1 MLRPSLLLDADP
13 RCFLG
18 VFGLAGLV
26 GGLIDSAA
34 PQADEALPAQTD
46 ALTGAW
52 AANEYVLASGARH
65 PVRGRI
71 LFTDGEWQVLFF
83 VMAGDEPKRGS
94 GEGGRYTFDG
104 ETLTFE
110 HLHHLSYGRT
120 MAGLPASPL
129 AMTARDRDGP
139 FEPTGVEV
147 DGDALTLRFPSG
159 NSMSFTRSSTC
170 CP

>member
-1 MLRPSLLLDADP
+1 MPRPSLALLGSS
-13 RCFLG
+13 L
-18 VFGLAGLV
+18 GLAGLA
-26 GGLIDSAA
+26 GGFINPAA
-34 PQADEALPAQTD
+34 PGAGGALPPQADALA
-46 ALTGAW
+46 GAW

-71 LFTDGEWQVLFF
+71 IFTDGEWQVLFF
-83 VMAGDEPKRGS
+83 VMDGDEPRRGS
-94 GEGGRYTFDG
+94 GEGGRYAFDG

-129 AMTARDRDGP
+129 AMTARDGDGP
-139 FEPTGVEV
+139 LEPTGVEI

-159 NSMSFTRSSTC
+159 NSMSFTRSSAC

>member
-1 MLRPSLLLDADP
+1 MSTPSLPLIGSSLCLAALIGSLPDHAPPDAEGP
-13 RCFLG
+13 L
-18 VFGLAGLV
+18 
-26 GGLIDSAA
+26 ST
-34 PQADEALPAQTD
+34 QADALA
-46 ALTGAW
+46 GAW
-52 AANEYVLASGARH
+52 AANEYVLSSGARH
-65 PVRGRI
+65 AVRGRI
-71 LFTDGEWQVLFF
+71 VFTDSEWQVLFF
-83 VMAGDEPKRGS
+83 VMEGDEPRRGS

-129 AMTARDRDGP
+129 AMTARDGEGP
-139 FEPTGVEV
+139 FEPTAVEV

-159 NSMSFTRSSTC
+159 NSMSFTRSSAC

>member
-1 MLRPSLLLDADP
+1 MLKSSLLLGSS
-13 RCFLG
+13 L
-18 VFGLAGLV
+18 GLAGLA
-26 GGLIDSAA
+26 GGLIDPAA
-34 PQADEALPAQTD
+34 PGAGGALSPRAD
-46 ALTGAW
+46 ALAGAW
-52 AANEYVLASGARH
+52 AANEYVLSSGDRH

-71 LFTDGEWQVLFF
+71 IFTDGEWQVLFF
-83 VMAGDEPKRGS
+83 VMDGDAPRRGS

-129 AMTARDRDGP
+129 TMTARDGAGP
-139 FEPTGVEV
+139 LEPTGVEI

-159 NSMSFTRSSTC
+159 NSMSFTRSSAC

>member
-1 MLRPSLLLDADP
+1 MSARPLTLLGSVL
-13 RCFLG
+13 
-18 VFGLAGLV
+18 GLATL
-26 GGLIDSAA
+26 AA
-34 PQADEALPAQTD
+34 SLPGFPPPGAEGPLSPQADALA
-46 ALTGAW
+46 GAW

-71 LFTDGEWQVLFF
+71 VFTDREWQVLFF
-83 VMAGDEPKRGS
+83 VMDGGEPRRGS

-129 AMTARDRDGP
+129 TMTARDGAGP
-139 FEPTGVEV
+139 FEPTGVAI

-159 NSMSFTRSSTC
+159 NSMSFTRSSAC

>member
-1 MLRPSLLLDADP
+1 MSTPPLTLLGSAL
-13 RCFLG
+13 
-18 VFGLAGLV
+18 GLAVLAGSLV
-26 GGLIDSAA
+26 GSPPRNAERPLSPRA
-34 PQADEALPAQTD
+34 D
-46 ALTGAW
+46 ALAGAW
-52 AANEYVLASGARH
+52 AANEYVLSGGARH

-71 LFTDGEWQVLFF
+71 VFTDDEWQVLFF
-83 VMAGDEPKRGS
+83 VMDGDAPRRGS

-129 AMTARDRDGP
+129 TMTARDGEGP
-139 FEPTGVEV
+139 LEPTGVEI

-159 NSMSFTRSSTC
+159 NSMSFTRSSAC

>member
-1 MLRPSLLLDADP
+1 MPTPSPAV
-13 RCFLG
+13 LG
-18 VFGLAGLV
+18 FSLCLAGLAGSLV
-26 GGLIDSAA
+26 GSSTPDREGSLSA
-34 PQADEALPAQTD
+34 QADALA
-46 ALTGAW
+46 GAW
-52 AANEYVLASGARH
+52 AANEYVLAAGARH

-71 LFTDGEWQVLFF
+71 VFTDSEWQVLFF
-83 VMAGDEPKRGS
+83 VMDGEEPKRGS

-129 AMTARDRDGP
+129 MMTARDGEGP
-139 FEPTGVEV
+139 FEPTGVEI

-159 NSMSFTRSSTC
+159 NSMSFTRSSAC

>member
-1 MLRPSLLLDADP
+1 MSTPHLTLLGSALCLATLAGSLPGSPSPDADGPLSP
-13 RCFLG
+13 R
-18 VFGLAGLV
+18 A
-26 GGLIDSAA
+26 
-34 PQADEALPAQTD
+34 D
-46 ALTGAW
+46 ALAGAW
-52 AANEYVLASGARH
+52 AASEYVLSSGARH

-71 LFTDGEWQVLFF
+71 VFTDSEWQVLFF
-83 VMAGDEPKRGS
+83 VMEGDVPRRGS

-129 AMTARDRDGP
+129 TMTARDGDGP
-139 FEPTGVEV
+139 LEPTGVEI

-159 NSMSFTRSSTC
+159 NSMSFTRSSAC

>member
-1 MLRPSLLLDADP
+1 MLRPSLLLGSS
-13 RCFLG
+13 L
-18 VFGLAGLV
+18 GLAGLA
-26 GGLIDSAA
+26 GGLIDPAA
-34 PQADEALPAQTD
+34 PEAGGALSPQADALA
-46 ALTGAW
+46 GAW
-52 AANEYVLASGARH
+52 AANEYVLASGDRH

-71 LFTDGEWQVLFF
+71 IFTDGEWQVLFF
-83 VMAGDEPKRGS
+83 VMDGDEPRRGS
-94 GEGGRYTFDG
+94 GEGGRYAFDG

-129 AMTARDRDGP
+129 AMTARDGEGP
-139 FEPTGVEV
+139 LEPTGVEI

-159 NSMSFTRSSTC
+159 NSMSFTRSSAC